1 MPVNRDVSLNLK
13 TGEILRREGFRG
25 HSKIKPEIERILLEQ
40 LALVKTAR
48 LLEPA
53 ITYEIYPVPSS
64 SHKQLSSEDTT
75 VLFRSS
81 LLKLLPDA
89 QELVFVVGTIGP
101 KLEKQVTEYNNRG
114 EALRGL
120 LLDGIGSAAVDSLT
134 QQACKLITG
143 EALARGYQVS
153 SPISPGMPGLP
164 ITAQQ
169 QLLIMASGGEIGVS
183 LTSSGM
189 MVPRK
194 SASMVVGLGLTMPT
208 WTRAEVCAHCNL
220 NKTCQYKIVESAQNP
235 QKTRTGR

>member
-1 MPVNRDVSLNLK
+1 MPVKRDIFLNLK

-40 LALVKTAR
+40 LALAKTAQ

-53 ITYEIYPVPSS
+53 ITYEIYPV
-64 SHKQLSSEDTT
+64 SHKQLSSVDTIAS
-75 VLFRSS
+75 LKSS
-81 LLKLLPDA
+81 LLTLIPDA
-89 QELVFVVGTIGP
+89 QELAFVVGTIGP
-101 KLEKQVTEYNNRG
+101 KLEKQVTAYNRKS

-120 LLDGIGSAAVDSLT
+120 LLDGIGSAAVDSLI
-134 QQACKLITG
+134 QQVCKFITE
-143 EALARGYQVS
+143 EASGRGYQVS

-169 QLLIMASGGEIGVS
+169 QLLTMASSEKIGVS

-194 SASMVVGLGLTMPT
+194 SASMVIGLGLKMPT

-220 NKTCQYKIVESAQNP
+220 NKTCQYKIVESVKIK
-235 QKTRTGR
+235 QKAKAGR

>member
-1 MPVNRDVSLNLK
+1 MPVNRDISLNLK
-13 TGEILRREGFRG
+13 TGAILRREGFNG
-25 HSKIKPEIERILLEQ
+25 HSRIKPEIERILLEQ
-40 LALVKTAR
+40 LALVKTAN

-53 ITYEIYPVPSS
+53 ITYEIYPLTSS
-64 SHKQLSSEDTT
+64 SHKQLFPRDPTA
-75 VLFRSS
+75 LLQSS
-81 LLKLLPDA
+81 LLLLLPDA

-101 KLEKQVTEYNNRG
+101 KLEKQVTEYNNKG

-134 QQACKLITG
+134 QQTCKLITG
-143 EALARGYQVS
+143 EASARGYQMS

-169 QLLIMASGGEIGVS
+169 QLLTIASAREIGVN

-194 SASMVVGLGLTMPT
+194 SASMVVGLGLKMPT
-208 WTRAEVCAHCNL
+208 WTRAEVCAHCSL
-220 NKTCQYKIVESAQNP
+220 NKTCHYKIVKSVKCQH
-235 QKTRTGR
+235 KTPTGR